1 MVLIDIDKPKDCRDC
16 PLFDCCGDC
25 MLIEDCSRYMTYE
38 EQHRDCPL
46 KEVQG

>member
-1 MVLIDIDKPKDCRDC
+1 MVLINMDKPKDCRDC
-16 PLFDCCGDC
+16 PILDCRGDC

-46 KEVQG
+46 KEVQQ